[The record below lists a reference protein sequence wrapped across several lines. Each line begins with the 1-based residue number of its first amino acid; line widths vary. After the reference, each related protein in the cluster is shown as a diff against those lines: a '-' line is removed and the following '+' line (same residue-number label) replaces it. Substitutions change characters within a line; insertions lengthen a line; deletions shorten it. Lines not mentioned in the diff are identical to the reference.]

1 MNLFISL
8 SVFLP
13 CLLQVQIHE
22 IFIYFPKT
30 NFLSTKWLLTY
41 FIAIGYRIGHF
52 RGPFISGNV
61 PNIEEEVGDSGQGL
75 ILHLLSEYVSL
86 DRLPKLSSP

>member
-1 MNLFISL
+1 M
-8 SVFLP
+8 
-13 CLLQVQIHE
+13 
-22 IFIYFPKT
+22 YFPKT

-41 FIAIGYRIGHF
+41 FITIGYRIGHF
-52 RGPFISGNV
+52 RGPFISGNI

-86 DRLPKLSSP
+86 DRLPKLSSPQFSSSLTKQGI